1 MKTLL
6 ARRFLSRLRKNTDGA
21 MAVEFAIII
30 PVFLV
35 MLFGTLEIANI
46 LYVKSTLQ
54 HGIETAGRYAMV
66 HIDATPAEIEEEAIS
81 RSDYLA
87 SLTPTFTVE
96 QMMVS
101 GIPFSIISVSAEY
114 KMLTP
119 IFYGMTL
126 DLSSSMSVPQTDPTD
141 FS

>member
-1 MKTLL
+1 MKKQL
-6 ARRFLSRLRKNTDGA
+6 ALRFLSRLRKNKDGA

-30 PVFLV
+30 PIFMI

-46 LYVKSTLQ
+46 LYAKSTLQ

-66 HIDATPAEIEEEAIS
+66 HIDATPAEIEEEAVT
-81 RSDYLA
+81 RSSHL
-87 SLTPTFTVE
+87 SSMSPTFEVE
-96 QMMVS
+96 QMIVS
-101 GIPFSIISVSAEY
+101 GIPFSIISVTAEY

-119 IFYGMTL
+119 VFHGMTL
-126 DLSSSMSVPQTDPTD
+126 DLSSRMAVPQSDPSD